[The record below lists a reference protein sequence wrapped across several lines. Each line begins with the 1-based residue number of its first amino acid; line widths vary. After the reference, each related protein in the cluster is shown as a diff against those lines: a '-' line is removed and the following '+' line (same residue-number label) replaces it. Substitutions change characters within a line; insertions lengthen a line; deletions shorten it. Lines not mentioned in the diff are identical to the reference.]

1 MTQTQKRHKNPPLAK
16 AIRSFVTGMELPP
29 PNHTDSNYKYAALI
43 SAMLQ
48 FSGHLKEDSDRAFCT
63 PSQPQL
69 AAYMHCDE
77 RTIRRI
83 LKELVDIGKIV
94 VHQRQH
100 NSNQY
105 IIFKT
110 FAAYKGYQ
118 EQAIQQSILD
128 IQSGQNDPQSVQ
140 SDNESRVDTPP
151 VQGGHLVSSIG
162 VNTVGETA
170 ISRKTLKNRNHGGDK
185 HGGKRDSQHDSK
197 GNGMA
202 SAKGLAKVVSDTK
215 TLPSNAAMTLCRLIC
230 RQQGTKPL
238 NNEALK
244 LEAAVNDY
252 RLADYSNAI
261 EWASDHD
268 FWKDWLTVDYVA
280 KKYAKLMA
288 DYVKDGGHISD
299 VLSAEEEEWYG
310 DQ

>member
-1 MTQTQKRHKNPPLAK
+1 MTQTQKKHKNPPLAK

-83 LKELVDIGKIV
+83 LKELVDIGKV
-94 VHQRQH
+94 VIHRRQH

-105 IIFKT
+105 VIFKT
-110 FAAYKGYQ
+110 FAAYEAYQ

-140 SDNESRVDTPP
+140 SDDESRVDTPP

-170 ISRKTLKNRNHGGDK
+170 INRKTLKNRNHGVDK
-185 HGGKRDSQHDSK
+185 RTAEHGSK
-197 GNGMA
+197 GNGT
-202 SAKGLAKVVSDTK
+202 GVAKVVSDT
-215 TLPSNAAMTLCRLIC
+215 PSKAAMTLCRLIC
-230 RQQGTKPL
+230 RQHGTKPL

-244 LEAAVNDY
+244 LEAAVHDY

-280 KKYAKLMA
+280 KKYPKLMA
-288 DYVKDGGHISD
+288 DYVKDGGKISD

>member
-1 MTQTQKRHKNPPLAK
+1 MTQTQKKPKNPPLAK

-110 FAAYKGYQ
+110 FAAYKAYQ

-140 SDNESRVDTPP
+140 SDDESRVDTSP

-170 ISRKTLKNRNHGGDK
+170 INRETLKTRNHGVDK
-185 HGGKRDSQHDSK
+185 RTPEHGSK
-197 GNGMA
+197 GNGT
-202 SAKGLAKVVSDTK
+202 GVAKVVSDT
-215 TLPSNAAMTLCRLIC
+215 PSSAAMTLCRLIC
-230 RQQGTKPL
+230 RQHGTKPL

-244 LEAAVNDY
+244 LEAAVHDY
-252 RLADYSNAI
+252 RIADYSNAI

-280 KKYAKLMA
+280 KKYPKLMA
-288 DYVKDGGHISD
+288 DYVKDGGKISD

>member
-1 MTQTQKRHKNPPLAK
+1 MTQTQKKHKNPPLAK

-105 IIFKT
+105 VIFKT
-110 FAAYKGYQ
+110 FAAYKATRSRLFSSLFWTFRVDKMTHKVSSLTMNP
-118 EQAIQQSILD
+118 EWTL
-128 IQSGQNDPQSVQ
+128 PLF
-140 SDNESRVDTPP
+140 RVDT
-151 VQGGHLVSSIG
+151 
-162 VNTVGETA
+162 
-170 ISRKTLKNRNHGGDK
+170 
-185 HGGKRDSQHDSK
+185 
-197 GNGMA
+197 
-202 SAKGLAKVVSDTK
+202 
-215 TLPSNAAMTLCRLIC
+215 
-230 RQQGTKPL
+230 
-238 NNEALK
+238 
-244 LEAAVNDY
+244 
-252 RLADYSNAI
+252 
-261 EWASDHD
+261 
-268 FWKDWLTVDYVA
+268 
-280 KKYAKLMA
+280 
-288 DYVKDGGHISD
+288 
-299 VLSAEEEEWYG
+299 
-310 DQ
+310 

>member
-1 MTQTQKRHKNPPLAK
+1 TGNWRPRRVVAGTSKSPARSRMVIQKGDMTQTQKKPKNPPLAK
-16 AIRSFVTGMELPP
+16 AIRSFVTEMDLPP

-110 FAAYKGYQ
+110 FAAYKAYQ

-140 SDNESRVDTPP
+140 SDDESRVDTPP

-170 ISRKTLKNRNHGGDK
+170 INRKTLK
-185 HGGKRDSQHDSK
+185 
-197 GNGMA
+197 
-202 SAKGLAKVVSDTK
+202 
-215 TLPSNAAMTLCRLIC
+215 
-230 RQQGTKPL
+230 
-238 NNEALK
+238 
-244 LEAAVNDY
+244 
-252 RLADYSNAI
+252 
-261 EWASDHD
+261 
-268 FWKDWLTVDYVA
+268 
-280 KKYAKLMA
+280 
-288 DYVKDGGHISD
+288 
-299 VLSAEEEEWYG
+299 
-310 DQ
+310 

>member
-1 MTQTQKRHKNPPLAK
+1 MTQTQKKPKNPPLAK

-83 LKELVDIGKIV
+83 LKELVDIGKV
-94 VHQRQH
+94 VIHRRQH

-105 IIFKT
+105 VIFKT
-110 FAAYKGYQ
+110 FAAYEAYQ

-140 SDNESRVDTPP
+140 SDNESRSDTPP
-151 VQGGHLVSSIG
+151 SQIGHLVSSIG
-162 VNTVGETA
+162 VTTIGETA
-170 ISRKTLKNRNHGGDK
+170 INRKTLKNRNHGVDK
-185 HGGKRDSQHDSK
+185 RTAEHGSK
-197 GNGMA
+197 GNGT
-202 SAKGLAKVVSDTK
+202 GVAKVVSDT
-215 TLPSNAAMTLCRLIC
+215 PSKAAMTLCRLIC
-230 RQQGTKPL
+230 RQHGTKPL

-244 LEAAVNDY
+244 LEAAVHDY

-280 KKYAKLMA
+280 KKYPKLMA
-288 DYVKDGGHISD
+288 DYVKDGGKISD

>member
-1 MTQTQKRHKNPPLAK
+1 MTQTQKKHRNPPLAK

-48 FSGHLKEDSDRAFCT
+48 FSGHLKENSDRAFCT

-83 LKELVDIGKIV
+83 LKELVDIGKV
-94 VHQRQH
+94 VIHRRQH

-105 IIFKT
+105 VIFKT
-110 FAAYKGYQ
+110 FAAYEAYQ

-140 SDNESRVDTPP
+140 SDNESRSDTPP
-151 VQGGHLVSSIG
+151 SQIGHLVSSIG
-162 VNTVGETA
+162 VTTIGETA
-170 ISRKTLKNRNHGGDK
+170 INRKTLKNRNHGVDK
-185 HGGKRDSQHDSK
+185 RTPEHGSK
-197 GNGMA
+197 GNGTGV
-202 SAKGLAKVVSDTK
+202 AKNVSDT
-215 TLPSNAAMTLCRLIC
+215 PSAAAMTLCRLIC

-244 LEAAVNDY
+244 LEAAVHDY

-268 FWKDWLTVDYVA
+268 FWKDWLTVDYVS
-280 KKYAKLMA
+280 KKYPN
-288 DYVKDGGHISD
+288 
-299 VLSAEEEEWYG
+299 
-310 DQ
+310 

>member
-1 MTQTQKRHKNPPLAK
+1 MTQTQKKHKNPPLAK

-110 FAAYKGYQ
+110 FAAYEAYQ

-140 SDNESRVDTPP
+140 SDDESRVDTPP

-170 ISRKTLKNRNHGGDK
+170 INRKTLKNRNHGVDK
-185 HGGKRDSQHDSK
+185 RTTEHGSK
-197 GNGMA
+197 GNGTGV
-202 SAKGLAKVVSDTK
+202 AKNVSDT
-215 TLPSNAAMTLCRLIC
+215 PSAAAMTLCRLIC
-230 RQQGTKPL
+230 RQHGTKPL

-244 LEAAVNDY
+244 LEAAVHDY
-252 RLADYSNAI
+252 RIADYSNAI

-280 KKYAKLMA
+280 KKYPKLMA
-288 DYVKDGGHISD
+288 DYVKNGGKISD

>member
-1 MTQTQKRHKNPPLAK
+1 
-16 AIRSFVTGMELPP
+16 
-29 PNHTDSNYKYAALI
+29 
-43 SAMLQ
+43 
-48 FSGHLKEDSDRAFCT
+48 
-63 PSQPQL
+63 SQPQL

-110 FAAYKGYQ
+110 FAAYKAYQ

-140 SDNESRVDTPP
+140 SDDESRVDAPP

-170 ISRKTLKNRNHGGDK
+170 INRENLKSRTH
-185 HGGKRDSQHDSK
+185 
-197 GNGMA
+197 A
-202 SAKGLAKVVSDTK
+202 
-215 TLPSNAAMTLCRLIC
+215 
-230 RQQGTKPL
+230 
-238 NNEALK
+238 
-244 LEAAVNDY
+244 
-252 RLADYSNAI
+252 
-261 EWASDHD
+261 
-268 FWKDWLTVDYVA
+268 VA
-280 KKYAKLMA
+280 KRTPYHSSKSNTTGEAN
-288 DYVKDGGHISD
+288 G
-299 VLSAEEEEWYG
+299 
-310 DQ
+310 